1 MKRMFVLFTALA
13 LAVPFLFYGCGT
25 GSDGAA
31 GTSAPTSGT
40 IAGAV
45 TDSVKLDALSG
56 VTVTAKDSGG
66 AVLATATTDATGSY
80 SLVNVPLGTVT
91 VYFSKNY
98 YTAPGGMTVG
108 VLGGRTVT
116 INAAMAESSSG
127 APSVSITGYNNGM
140 YTTDDFGYG
149 GTCAL
154 AASGNDPNGDN
165 VTYAWTNGTSPVLGS
180 VTGSG
185 TSGTVTFPTI
195 AQAFATRQDT
205 ANNATISGYTIP
217 DRFGIL
223 PILPDT
229 RGAVTSKVTVS
240 DGRGKSASVSLS
252 LNAASVLTSA
262 RNVAIGT
269 RVYMNRG
276 NDNASQTWT
285 LIAPTGSTAALDN
298 ASSRTPS
305 FVADIAGSYAL
316 SVPGK
321 SITIYAGNWVGVI
334 TGGSGNSIV
343 ADGACTGC
351 HNDVTAI
358 DEFTAWAAT
367 GHATIMTVGINGG
380 SGSSGISCLT
390 CHSVGYDRGTANAG
404 FDDFAVST
412 GFVWPAS
419 RVPGNWDNMLANFPT
434 VARMANIQCENC
446 HGPQNSAAHGSTGPI
461 GSTNTFTSDRISYS
475 AELCATCHASGAG
488 HNIYSQ
494 WSALSPDGIGHSNRS
509 RAIASGTSTHCGRCH
524 SAQGFTVYLD
534 QLADNNKGN
543 INNPQATS
551 QAPWS
556 SVTAANVEPQTCTAC
571 HDPHDATNPN
581 QLRVYGDTA
590 MLPSGFKMTGVGKGA
605 LCMTCHNSRNGVQS
619 ADNTLTYLHED
630 GETYNGGNPTS
641 YSAPHQACQ
650 SDVFAGRN
658 AYFLGNGSLPMI
670 SRHAAIEDT
679 CVGCHMVL
687 NPKTHLSH
695 GSVAV
700 DSHRFRIDAADL
712 GTLCSNC
719 HGTGTVNGEGIQA
732 SIEAGLA
739 SIASKIGTAAT
750 TKINGVAGGIIRV
763 RAYDSATDLYSSTSA
778 SNSNVSIDVASNP
791 VVSVGIEEGHG
802 QIEFHIT
809 LTSAITIT
817 WTNGSTTSTNQFGV
831 QLGSLKDNQGTPAVL
846 YALSGNMVRAGW
858 NYFLIEGD
866 GTKGIHNP
874 IFAQQVLNST
884 VAQDLSN

>member
-1 MKRMFVLFTALA
+1 MKRMFVLFAALALA
-13 LAVPFLFYGCGT
+13 LAVPFLFYGCGS
-25 GSDGAA
+25 GSDGVA

-80 SLVNVPLGTVT
+80 SMVNVPLGTVN
-91 VYFSKNY
+91 VYFSKTY

-116 INAAMAESSSG
+116 INAAMAEASSG

-149 GTCAL
+149 GTSAL

-165 VTYAWTNGTSPVLGS
+165 VTYAWSNGTAPVLGA
-180 VTGSG
+180 VTGAG

-195 AQAFATRQDT
+195 AEAFASRADT
-205 ANNATISGYTIP
+205 VNLATISGYTIP

-223 PILPDT
+223 PVIPDT
-229 RGAVTSKVTVS
+229 RGTVTSKVTVS
-240 DGRGKSASVSLS
+240 DGRGKTASVSLS

-285 LIAPTGSTAALDN
+285 LTPPGGSAAVLDN

-305 FVADIAGSYAL
+305 FVADLAGSYAL
-316 SVPGK
+316 SAGGN
-321 SITIYAGNWVGVI
+321 SITIFAGNWVGVI
-334 TGGSGNSIV
+334 TGGTGDTIV

-351 HNDVTAI
+351 HNDVTA
-358 DEFTAWAAT
+358 DDMFTAWAT
-367 GHATIMTVGINGG
+367 TKHATIMTVGINGG
-380 SGSSGISCLT
+380 SGSSSISCLT
-390 CHSVGYDRGTANAG
+390 CHSVGFDRGTANNG
-404 FDDFAVST
+404 FDDLAVST
-412 GFVWPAS
+412 GWVFPTS
-419 RVPGNWDNMLANFPT
+419 RVAGNWDSMLANFPT

-446 HGPQNSAAHGSTGPI
+446 HGPQNSAAHGSTGPF
-461 GSTNTFTSDRISYS
+461 GSTNTFASDRISYS

-494 WSALSPDGIGHSNRS
+494 WATPNATDNTGHSNRS
-509 RAIASGTSTHCGRCH
+509 RAIASGTSSHCGRCH
-524 SAQGFTVYLD
+524 SAQGYTIYLD
-534 QLADNNKGN
+534 QLAGGN
-543 INNPQATS
+543 IGNIASST
-551 QAPWS
+551 WS
-556 SVTAANVEPQTCTAC
+556 SVTTANVEPVTCTAC
-571 HDPHDATNPN
+571 HDPHDASNPN
-581 QLRVYGDTA
+581 QLRVYGDTGL
-590 MLPSGFKMTGVGKGA
+590 LPSGFQMTGVGKGA
-605 LCMTCHNSRNGVQS
+605 ICITCHNSRNGG
-619 ADNTLTYLHED
+619 LTSTTTFLHED
-630 GETYNGGNPTS
+630 GAINPTG

-650 SDVFAGRN
+650 GDVFAGRN
-658 AYFLGNGSLPMI
+658 AYFLGTGSLPLI
-670 SRHAAIEDT
+670 SRHAAVEDT
-679 CVGCHMVL
+679 CVGCHMAL

-695 GSVAV
+695 GSLAV
-700 DSHRFRIDAADL
+700 NSHLFRIDAADI

-719 HGTGTVNGEGIQA
+719 HGTGTVNGEGIQS

-763 RAYDSATDLYSSTSA
+763 RAYDSATGLYSSTSS
-778 SNSNVSIDVASNP
+778 SNSNVSINVATNP

-809 LTSAITIT
+809 LTSPITIT
-817 WTNGSTTSTNQFGV
+817 WTDGSTTTTNQFGV

-866 GTKGIHNP
+866 QSLGIHNP

-884 VAQDLSN
+884 LAQDLSN

>member
-1 MKRMFVLFTALA
+1 MKRMFVLFAALA
-13 LAVPFLFYGCGT
+13 LAVPILFYGCGS

-31 GTSAPTSGT
+31 GTPAPTSGT
-40 IAGAV
+40 IAGTV
-45 TDSVKLDALSG
+45 TDSVALDALPG
-56 VTVTAKDSGG
+56 VVVTAKDSGG
-66 AVLATATTDATGSY
+66 AVLATATTDAAGSY
-80 SLVNVPLGTVT
+80 SLASVPLGTVT
-91 VYFSKNY
+91 VYFSKTY
-98 YTAPGGMTVG
+98 YTSPGGMMVG

-116 INAAMAESSSG
+116 INAAMAEASSG

-140 YTTDDFGYG
+140 YTSDDFGYA

-154 AASGNDPNGDN
+154 AAVGGDPNGDP
-165 VTYAWTNGTSPVLGS
+165 VTYAWSNGTAPVLGS

-185 TSGTVTFPTI
+185 TSGTVTFPTL
-195 AQAFATRQDT
+195 AQAMATRPDT

-229 RGAVTSKVTVS
+229 RGAVTAKVTVS

-269 RVYMNRG
+269 RIYMNRG

-285 LIAPTGSTAALDN
+285 LAAPGGSAAALDN
-298 ASSRTPS
+298 VSSRTPS
-305 FVADIAGSYAL
+305 FVADVAGSYLL
-316 SVPGK
+316 SAGGN

-334 TGGSGNSIV
+334 TGGSGDTVV

-351 HNDVTAI
+351 HNDVTAV
-358 DEFTAWAAT
+358 DEFTGWAGT
-367 GHATIMTVGINGG
+367 KHSTMMTRGINGG
-380 SGSSGISCLT
+380 NGAYYGAGCLT
-390 CHSVGYDRGTANAG
+390 CHTVGFDRGTVNNG
-404 FDDFAVST
+404 FDDLAVST
-412 GFVWPAS
+412 GWIFPAQV
-419 RVPGNWDNMLANFPT
+419 VPGNWDNMLANFPT

-461 GSTNTFTSDRISYS
+461 DNRNTFASDRISYS

-494 WSALSPDGIGHSNRS
+494 WATPNATDNTGHSNRS
-509 RAIASGTSTHCGRCH
+509 RAIASGTSSHCGRCH
-524 SAQGFTVYLD
+524 SGQGYTIYLD
-534 QLADNNKGN
+534 QLGSGTIGN
-543 INNPQATS
+543 IASST
-551 QAPWS
+551 WS
-556 SVTAANVEPQTCTAC
+556 SVTAANVEPVTCTAC

-581 QLRVYGDTA
+581 QLRVYGDTG
-590 MLPSGFKMTGVGKGA
+590 MLPAGFGVTGFGKGA
-605 LCMTCHNSRNGVQS
+605 LCVTCHNSRNG
-619 ADNTLTYLHED
+619 ALTSTTTFLHED
-630 GETYNGGNPTS
+630 GAIDPTG

-650 SDVFAGRN
+650 GDVFAGHN
-658 AYFLGNGSLPMI
+658 AYFMGTGSLPVI
-670 SRHAAIEDT
+670 SRHAAVEDT
-679 CVGCHMVL
+679 CVGCHMAL

-695 GSVAV
+695 GALAV
-700 DSHRFRIDAADL
+700 NSHLFRIDAADI

-732 SIEAGLA
+732 SIETGLA
-739 SIASKIGTAAT
+739 SIASNIGTAAT
-750 TKINGVAGGIIRV
+750 TKINGVAGGVIRV

-778 SNSNVSIDVASNP
+778 SNSNVSINVATNP

-809 LTSAITIT
+809 LTSPITIT
-817 WTNGSTTSTNQFGV
+817 WTDGSTTSTNQFGV
-831 QLGSLKDNQGTPAVL
+831 QLGSLKDNQSTPAVL
-846 YALSGNMVRAGW
+846 YALSGHMVRAGW

-866 GTKGIHNP
+866 QSLGIHNP
-874 IFAQQVLNST
+874 IFAQQVINGTL
-884 VAQDLSN
+884 AQDLSN